1 MVSRLE
7 TLDPDGEYFRFRNPY
22 PSGNHGFQELKRF
35 IAVEM
40 RPTMRAIY
48 QPVFMRTLIQ
58 LGGAAS
64 NSKIARDIFE
74 EDGGRL
80 GGQNLYEGIV
90 RKTPGDVLLRTPWV
104 TFDEASDEYRLTADV
119 FGFSEHALNILIGIC
134 DETVNWYRDKR
145 TSKQS
150 GWIKNP
156 GIEKLIEI

>member
-1 MVSRLE
+1 
-7 TLDPDGEYFRFRNPY
+7 
-22 PSGNHGFQELKRF
+22 
-35 IAVEM
+35 
-40 RPTMRAIY
+40 MRAIY

-119 FGFSEHALNILIGIC
+119 SGFSEHALNILIGIC
-134 DETVNWYRDKR
+134 DETVNWYRDKT